1 MNTLHNNHEQKKSLI
16 KRFLFIISI
25 SVFLAYLVLGI
36 VIIFWRF
43 ITDKAFPFAIAP
55 SYQLAFGLLIIA
67 YAFLRLFRFLKSNKE
82 NA

>member
-1 MNTLHNNHEQKKSLI
+1 MAVFKTNNNKKKSLI

-25 SVFLAYLVLGI
+25 SIFLAYLVLGI